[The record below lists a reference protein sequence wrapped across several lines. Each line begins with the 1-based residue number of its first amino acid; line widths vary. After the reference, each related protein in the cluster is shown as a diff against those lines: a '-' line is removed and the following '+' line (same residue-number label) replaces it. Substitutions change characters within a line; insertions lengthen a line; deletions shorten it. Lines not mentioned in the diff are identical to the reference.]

1 MQEMLGFYRPAEGC
15 TVDQEDGRPWP
26 AEGMDAPNTLFVRR
40 RIACGDLVE
49 AERPV
54 VVSPIEQTEGEQPAV
69 VVTPEGEDAGGEQLT
84 EGNET
89 ETPSRSRRTKGEK

>member
-1 MQEMLGFYRPAEGC
+1 MLGFLKPAEGM

-26 AEGMDAPNTLFVRR
+26 ANGMDAPNTLFVRR

-54 VVSPIEQTEGEQPAV
+54 VVPADPEPEVEPPIVPEDE
-69 VVTPEGEDAGGEQLT
+69 TPEIDPAAGAT
-84 EGNET
+84 ET
-89 ETPSRSRRTKGEK
+89 ETPPRPRRSKGEK

>member
-1 MQEMLGFYRPAEGC
+1 MLGFLKPAEGC

-49 AERPV
+49 ADRPV
-54 VVSPIEQTEGEQPAV
+54 VASADPEVEGEQPIV
-69 VVTPEGEDAGGEQLT
+69 PEDETPETDPPAGAT
-84 EGNET
+84 ET
-89 ETPSRSRRTKGEK
+89 ETPPRSRRSKGEK

>member
-1 MQEMLGFYRPAEGC
+1 MLGFYKPAEGC

-49 AERPV
+49 TEKPTEVPPAEEPE
-54 VVSPIEQTEGEQPAV
+54 IEPPAV
-69 VVTPEGEDAGGEQLT
+69 VEPPEGGETGGEQVT
-84 EGNET
+84 EATVT
-89 ETPSRSRRTKGEK
+89 ETPPRTRRSKGEK

>member
-1 MQEMLGFYRPAEGC
+1 MLGFLKPAEGC

-26 AEGMDAPNTLFVRR
+26 AVGMDAPNTLFVRR

-54 VVSPIEQTEGEQPAV
+54 AVSPIMETEGEQPAV
-69 VVTPEGEDAGGEQLT
+69 VVTPESEGAGGEQLT
-84 EGNET
+84 EVTET
-89 ETPSRSRRTKGEK
+89 ETPPRSRRTKGDK